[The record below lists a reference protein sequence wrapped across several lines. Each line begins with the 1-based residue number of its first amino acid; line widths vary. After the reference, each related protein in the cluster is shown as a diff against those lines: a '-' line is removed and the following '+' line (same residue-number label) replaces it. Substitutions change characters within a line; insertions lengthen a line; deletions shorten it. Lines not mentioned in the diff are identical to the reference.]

1 MDWILS
7 PFNKFIMPQ
16 QLPQLE
22 KTEHERYLDTI
33 YHEKQV
39 KELCA
44 VHALNNLF
52 QESFFS
58 KSLLDDICL
67 E

>member
-7 PFNKFIMPQ
+7 PFNKFVTHKSG
-16 QLPQLE
+16 E
-22 KTEHERYLDTI
+22 KTEHDRYLDMI

-52 QESFFS
+52 QENFFS
-58 KSLLDDICL
+58 KSILDDICS